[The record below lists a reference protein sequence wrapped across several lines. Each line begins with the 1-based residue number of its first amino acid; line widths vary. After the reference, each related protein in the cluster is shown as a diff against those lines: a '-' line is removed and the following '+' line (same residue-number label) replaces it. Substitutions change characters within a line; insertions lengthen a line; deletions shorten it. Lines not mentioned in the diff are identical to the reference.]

1 MGVMWSDNLTQETR
15 QAINDCTVTPEGVLH
30 MKSINGSYGIIRLEN
45 LVSAR
50 FLIKDKRNESE
61 YLFGSVDEL
70 IEAGWAID

>member
-1 MGVMWSDNLTQETR
+1 MANRWSDNLTQETR
-15 QAINDCTVTPEGVLH
+15 QAINDCAVTPQGVLH

-50 FLIKDKRNESE
+50 FLVEDKKNESE

-70 IEAGWAID
+70 SEAGWAID